1 MAMAMAIAGTV
12 MAVMGALQQ
21 GKAASNAA
29 KHNAAVNDRNAL
41 IARQQAEE
49 DVNRQRRDT
58 RRRMGSI
65 RARYGASGVT
75 LEGSPLDVIEDSA
88 AEAELDAL
96 TIQHQGEL
104 KAQGFDIN
112 ASMDRTRAKVERQA
126 GFMKAGTALLS
137 GASKAYGASQ

>member
-1 MAMAMAIAGTV
+1 MAMALAIAGTV
-12 MAVMGALQQ
+12 MSVMGALQQ

-29 KHNAAVNDRNAL
+29 KFNASVADRNAL

-65 RARYGASGVT
+65 RARFGASGVD
-75 LEGSPLDVIEDSA
+75 LAGSPLDVIEDSA

-112 ASMDRTRAKVERQA
+112 ASMSRTRAKTERQA
-126 GFMKAGTALLS
+126 GFMRAGTALLS
-137 GASKAYGASQ
+137 GASKAASM